1 MEKLPDIEQRQN
13 LDNKRRHPRFAI
25 RLTDREIAQLKQI
38 AESTPESMHQ
48 FCIRAI
54 RAALS
59 EKAEPDAQHP
69 IQPRAT
75 GSQRVQCPNCNHA
88 LFDLLS

>member
-1 MEKLPDIEQRQN
+1 MEKMPNTEQRQN
-13 LDNKRRHPRFAI
+13 LDDKRRHPRFAI
-25 RLTDREIAQLKQI
+25 RLTDRETAQLKQI
-38 AESTPESMHQ
+38 AETTPESMHQ

-59 EKAEPDAQHP
+59 EKVEPDAQHATP
-69 IQPRAT
+69 VRAI

>member
-1 MEKLPDIEQRQN
+1 MEKMPNTEHSQN
-13 LDNKRRHPRFAI
+13 LDDKRRHPRFAI
-25 RLTDREIAQLKQI
+25 RLTDHETAQLKHI
-38 AESTPESMHQ
+38 AETTPESMHQ
-48 FCIRAI
+48 FCIKAI

-59 EKAEPDAQHP
+59 EKFDLGAEHATPA
-69 IQPRAT
+69 RAP